1 MITYLLEFYF
11 FRNLRALLNI
21 LSEKNKAKSKIS
33 KKIEQK
39 VAENR
44 LQTPFK
50 IQVGSQIARLRAIGK
65 PNCQAK
71 SCQAEGFWRLKKD
84 LPQQLDVPA
93 ISKRKCKT
101 YGALKYLVSNARDQL
116 CEGAEEGKDN
126 YGGDS
131 GGPLFKRAE

>member
-1 MITYLLEFYF
+1 M
-11 FRNLRALLNI
+11 
-21 LSEKNKAKSKIS
+21 
-33 KKIEQK
+33 
-39 VAENR
+39 
-44 LQTPFK
+44 
-50 IQVGSQIARLRAIGK
+50 GSQIARLRAIGK

-126 YGGDS
+126 CGGDS
-131 GGPLFKRAE
+131 GGPLFKRAEYSTPWFQVGVVSFGSTICEQDYQVNC